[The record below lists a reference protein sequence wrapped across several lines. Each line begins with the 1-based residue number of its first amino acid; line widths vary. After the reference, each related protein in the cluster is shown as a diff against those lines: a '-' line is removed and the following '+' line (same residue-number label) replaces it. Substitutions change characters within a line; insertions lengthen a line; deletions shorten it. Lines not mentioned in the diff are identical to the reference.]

1 LRSSSSSLRTSACLI
16 ATIAALLGAG
26 SCQREQVG
34 SSKTV
39 VTIGAVLP
47 LTGDVA
53 SYGKD
58 SSDGINLG
66 IERANQRSAK
76 YTYRVV
82 YQDSKGQGAEAVAA
96 AQKLLS
102 VDKAVAIIG
111 DNVSGPTVAMVP
123 FTDAAR
129 TPVISPSASTPKL
142 SGMSKY
148 FFRVYPSDTAEG
160 SFMAD
165 VAANRLGVHQ
175 VAILYINNDFGVGL
189 RDVFGRD
196 FTAKGGKIVSVQ
208 GYNEDQT
215 DFRPYLARVKQDRPD
230 AVYLAGYYK
239 DGGAI
244 LKQAK
249 EMGVDAKFLGS
260 TTHEDPQLIQIAKG
274 AADGLFYPYSTGYDA
289 SSTAVAVRTFKTA
302 FHEKYKR
309 APGLVAALGYDCA
322 RLIIDAVEYGGPSR
336 QGIRD
341 FLARTSNYDGA
352 TGRMAFD
359 ANGDVHKPVL
369 LKTVRNGQF
378 VNL

>member
-1 LRSSSSSLRTSACLI
+1 MIVAI
-16 ATIAALLGAG
+16 GVLLGVG
-26 SCQREQVG
+26 GCQREQGG

-53 SYGKD
+53 NYGKD
-58 SSDGINLG
+58 SSDGINLAV
-66 IERANQRSAK
+66 ERANQRSGK

-96 AQKLLS
+96 ARKLLS
-102 VDKAVAIIG
+102 VDKAVVIIG

-123 FTDAAR
+123 VTDAAR
-129 TPVISPSASTPKL
+129 TAVISPSASTPKL

-148 FFRVYPSDTAEG
+148 FFRVYPSDAAEG

-165 VAANRLGVHQ
+165 VAASRLGLHQ

-189 RDVFGRD
+189 RDVFSHD
-196 FTAKGGKIVSVQ
+196 FTAKGGKVLSVQ

-215 DFRPYLARVKQDRPD
+215 DFRPYLARIKQDRPD

-249 EMGVDAKFLGS
+249 EMGLNSKFLGS
-260 TTHEDPQLIQIAKG
+260 TTHEDPQLIKIAKD
-274 AADGLFYPYSTGYDA
+274 AADGLLYPYSTGYNA
-289 SSTAVAVRTFKTA
+289 NSSDVPVQTFKTA

-309 APGLVAALGYDCA
+309 DPGLVAALGYDCA
-322 RLIIDAVEYGGPSR
+322 RLVIDAVEYGGPSR

-341 FLARTSNYDGA
+341 FFARTSNYEGA